1 MPKAIGIDLGPPTL
15 VSVWGMARLVQG
27 KGNKAGGIAILTPYA
42 ATVRHMFLLENAA
55 I

>member
-15 VSVWGMARLVQG
+15 VSAWGMACLVQG
-27 KGNKAGGIAILTPYA
+27 KVADGIAVRMQYA
-42 ATVRHMFLLENAA
+42 ATVYHMFLLENAA